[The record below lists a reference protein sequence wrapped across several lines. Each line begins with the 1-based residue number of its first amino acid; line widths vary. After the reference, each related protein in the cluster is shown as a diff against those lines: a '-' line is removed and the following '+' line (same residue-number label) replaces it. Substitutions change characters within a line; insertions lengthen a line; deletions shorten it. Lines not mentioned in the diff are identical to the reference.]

1 MEDRKE
7 KLEFGVYEVFVQ
19 KTALDHHQHVGSV
32 IAPSPDVALITARE
46 NFLRRDPAVNVW
58 VVPRKSI
65 YASPTDSDY
74 LAREMD
80 RRYRE
85 VSGYTENGRLWRM
98 FKEEN
103 PDFDEMIRYFEEKE
117 AERRKSLFLSDE
129 KKESKRSEL
138 SRV

>member
-1 MEDRKE
+1 MGDPKE
-7 KLEFGVYEVFVQ
+7 KLEYGVYEVFVQ

-32 IAPSPDVALITARE
+32 IAPSPDMALITARE
-46 NFLRRDPAVNVW
+46 NFLRRDPAVNLW
-58 VVPRKSI
+58 VVPRESI
-65 YASPTDSDY
+65 YATPYEGDY
-74 LAREMD
+74 LTREMD

-117 AERRKSLFLSDE
+117 AERRKSILVSDGA
-129 KKESKRSEL
+129 KESKRPRR
-138 SRV
+138 SRA